1 MTTPA
6 RVLRRSHLA
15 HIARAES
22 VIRQFDDMCLT
33 VAASRL
39 QIQRD
44 MRADRGRE
52 QFATDSAAVTRART
66 RNHTS
71 VAHRRA

>member
-6 RVLRRSHLA
+6 RILRRSHLA
-15 HIARAES
+15 HIARAEG

-39 QIQRD
+39 RIQLD
-44 MRADRGRE
+44 MRADRGRA
-52 QFATDSAAVTRART
+52 QFATDSPAVTRTRT

-71 VAHRRA
+71 VVHRRA

>member
-1 MTTPA
+1 MRTPA

-39 QIQRD
+39 SIQRD
-44 MRADRGRE
+44 MRADRGRA
-52 QFATDSAAVTRART
+52 QLAPDSPAVTRART
-66 RNHTS
+66 RNLTS
-71 VAHRRA
+71 VVQRRA